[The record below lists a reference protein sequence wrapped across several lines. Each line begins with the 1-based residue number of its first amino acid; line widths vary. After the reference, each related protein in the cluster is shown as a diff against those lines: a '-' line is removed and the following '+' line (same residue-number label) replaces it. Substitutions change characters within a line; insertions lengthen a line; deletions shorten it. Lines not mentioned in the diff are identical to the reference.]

1 MSTFTAAALQLGP
14 ASETMAETTDR
25 ILALMAQA
33 AGQGARIAV
42 LPELALQPY
51 FAAEVHADLSR
62 WTDAGETEAALGRIA
77 AACERL
83 GLALSVSHA
92 EPTEA
97 RLYNSMTFIAPDG
110 HTCGM
115 FRKVHIPG
123 HVEPDPAK
131 DVNILERRYFAP
143 GNLGFPAYAVE
154 GVTEAPLRTGGLI
167 CYDRRFPESWRSLM
181 LNGADLFCV
190 CYNTPVM
197 NGATLA
203 QARHASELAI
213 CGGAYSNATWTIAA
227 GKGGVENG
235 ISFIGGSFICGPD
248 GVIVARAE
256 TMGDE
261 VVLAEIDM
269 ARQQA
274 LRARWNFA
282 ETRAEHAYVGAP
294 ALKGMA

>member
-1 MSTFTAAALQLGP
+1 MTKFLAAALQLGP

-25 ILALMAQA
+25 ILELMAQA
-33 AGQGARIAV
+33 AGQGARLAV

-51 FAAEVHADLSR
+51 FAAHVHADLSR
-62 WTDAGETEAALGRIA
+62 WTDPGETETALGRIA

-83 GLALSVSHA
+83 GLGLSVSHA
-92 EPTEA
+92 EPREA
-97 RLYNSMTFIAPDG
+97 GLYNSMTFIGPDG
-110 HTCGM
+110 RTCGM

-123 HVEPDPAK
+123 TLEPDPARE
-131 DVNILERRYFAP
+131 VNILEKRYFAP
-143 GNLGFPAYAVE
+143 GNLGFPVYEMA
-154 GVTEAPLRTGGLI
+154 GVTGGGLNTGGLI

-181 LNGADLFCV
+181 LNGAELFCV

-197 NGATLA
+197 NGATLE

-248 GVIVARAE
+248 GVIVARAG

-261 VVLAEIDM
+261 VVLAELDM

-274 LRARWNFA
+274 LRARWNFGQ
-282 ETRAEHAYVGAP
+282 TRAEHAYAGSLPRA
-294 ALKGMA
+294 AAE